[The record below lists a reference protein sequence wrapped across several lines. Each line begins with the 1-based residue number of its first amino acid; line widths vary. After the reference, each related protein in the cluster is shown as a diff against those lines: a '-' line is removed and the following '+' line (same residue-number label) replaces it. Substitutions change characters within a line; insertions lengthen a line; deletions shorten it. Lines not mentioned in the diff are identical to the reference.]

1 MEVYTIK
8 IFRLIVVSPFFS
20 RQMIVKHKGMGAKHV
35 NMIDLRSGFIP
46 FPSLAEQKAIV
57 EKVDYLMK
65 RIDQLKEQIKRRK

>member
-1 MEVYTIK
+1 
-8 IFRLIVVSPFFS
+8 
-20 RQMIVKHKGMGAKHV
+20 MIVKHKGMGAKHV